1 MRRILLAVLLFAAA
15 PLSAR
20 ELHWDSIEVT
30 ARLDERGTLHVR
42 ERQHYVFTGDW
53 NGGERLFRVE
63 EGQQLRILGVRRI
76 DPAGAAV
83 ELRPGDLTAV
93 DEYPFA
99 GDVLRW
105 RSRLPSDPSFDNTAL
120 TYEIDYELGRILV
133 ATRGGGERRY
143 VLDND
148 FAFADRP
155 GSIESF
161 VLSLELDPAWHSGRP
176 LPERFTAGPLAPGQS
191 FVVRR
196 VLTFSGAATP
206 AVAFAAAAPLAR
218 YTAIGLLLAGL
229 PTIFARFWLGERARG
244 RFARE
249 QAVIDES
256 WLEEHVFRQLPEVV
270 GYMYDGRSGPQ
281 EVAAILARMA
291 QEGKITSRV
300 ERRRLRAPLL
310 RMTLLD
316 TGADLHR
323 QEQQLVNLFFF
334 KGSHEADTDTIRKHY
349 RKRGFDPGKTIEPSL
364 SGAALRHRDW
374 SENVPR
380 QWGRREKLVLPAAYA
395 LLVTGAFFGFSSLW
409 LMIYMGVLGG
419 VACAIGCG
427 VARGSANRMRRL
439 PVWWLGAS
447 LPILLVAW
455 LLGSIAR
462 REASHVREYPF
473 LVAAV
478 FVLVVYWFVMRAA
491 RTRQS
496 KEKMLLRARIDAARR
511 WFAGELR
518 RPAPRLRDEW
528 APYLIALGLEHDADR
543 WFSSFGEQVS
553 AAVVPAGYS
562 IGAAPTSSSGLGSST
577 AAPSGW
583 TGGGGAFGGAGAT
596 ASWALAATS
605 LGAGSSAAA
614 SASGS
619 GGGGHSSGGGSSSS
633 SSSSGGGGGGGW

>member
-1 MRRILLAVLLFAAA
+1 M
-15 PLSAR
+15 
-20 ELHWDSIEVT
+20 
-30 ARLDERGTLHVR
+30 
-42 ERQHYVFTGDW
+42 
-53 NGGERLFRVE
+53 
-63 EGQQLRILGVRRI
+63 
-76 DPAGAAV
+76 
-83 ELRPGDLTAV
+83 
-93 DEYPFA
+93 DEYRFA
-99 GDVLRW
+99 DDVLRW

-155 GSIESF
+155 GSIERF

-196 VLTFSGAATP
+196 ELTYSGAATP

-218 YTAIGLLLAGL
+218 YTAIALLLAGI

-249 QAVIDES
+249 QAVIDEG
-256 WLEEHVFRQLPEVV
+256 WLEEHVFHQLPEVV
-270 GYMYDGRSGPQ
+270 GYMYDGKSGPQ

-310 RMTLLD
+310 RMTLVD
-316 TGADLHR
+316 TDAHLHR
-323 QEQQLVNLFFF
+323 QERQLVAMFFF
-334 KGSHEADTDTIRKHY
+334 EGSHETDTDTIRKHY

-427 VARGSANRMRRL
+427 VARASANRMRRL

-518 RPAPRLRDEW
+518 RPSPAAARRVGPV
-528 APYLIALGLEHDADR
+528 PDR
-543 WFSSFGEQVS
+543 AGARARRRSLVL
-553 AAVVPAGYS
+553 VVRRA
-562 IGAAPTSSSGLGSST
+562 GLGSRR
-577 AAPSGW
+577 ARRVLDRCGADVVVG
-583 TGGGGAFGGAGAT
+583 TGVVDGRSQRLDGRRRRLRRGRGNGFVGARGD
-596 ASWALAATS
+596 L
-605 LGAGSSAAA
+605 AGSRQQRCRELVGLGRRRALV
-614 SASGS
+614 GR
-619 GGGGHSSGGGSSSS
+619 GQLLSS